1 MKTGLKLICLT
12 LASITVAHPLC
23 AAEPSP
29 SGAPPP
35 PLSQPH
41 YTLVFSDDF
50 STDPNR
56 NGQWTVFRRQG
67 DLNHEGRW
75 NSVEEQYN
83 IGEARLSAAACLRRL
98 KSDRF
103 VTTSDPKWKRL

>member
-23 AAEPSP
+23 AADLAHPERPS
-29 SGAPPP
+29 

-75 NSVEEQYN
+75 NSVEEQYD
-83 IGEARLSAAACLRRL
+83 IGEACLSDAACLRRL
-98 KSDRF
+98 KPDRL